1 MKLKLQIIATLLAIT
16 SLFGC
21 SSGDDVSGK
30 YEHADRSAS
39 LTLTKDGKFLH
50 PQAPPGEYTVSGDNI
65 TLVVPMVGSIEGE
78 ADGNKLVFPKPKG
91 WLGTNMSGTW
101 NKIK

>member
-1 MKLKLQIIATLLAIT
+1 MKLKTQITVILLLALI

-21 SSGDDVSGK
+21 SNGDVSGK
-30 YEHADRSAS
+30 YDHADRSAA

-50 PQAPPGEYTVSGDNI
+50 PQAPPGEYTLDGDKI
-65 TLVVPMVGSIEGE
+65 TLIVPNVGAIEGKSE
-78 ADGNKLVFPKPKG
+78 GNKLVFPKPKG

-101 NKIK
+101 IKTK